1 MQFHRFD
8 LNLLIALDTLLRE
21 KNITRAAE
29 KVFVSQP
36 AMSAALHRLRDYFG
50 DPLLIRVGR
59 DMELSPRGQSL
70 VEPVREALL
79 LIQATLGTQPTFT
92 AATTQREFTLI
103 MSEEAVPDLLPA
115 LLERVSSEAPGIR
128 INIELVT
135 QSALSRLEY
144 GDVDLCLCLDSLRLF
159 EARAYPDTLRS
170 VRLRQVRWICAVDRD
185 HPSVGDSITAEQY
198 FSLPHVF
205 GRPNGYTASAQE
217 LVRRLLDID
226 LQVHMTVPSLLH
238 LPLVLRGTR
247 MVATLPERVAYMVSA
262 TMPIKTFSLPVET
275 PTMHEILLWHKRND
289 SDPAHAWLRELVVRL
304 TQSRQEPDD
313 AGCGDGG
320 RLDAHGLGA

>member
-8 LNLLIALDTLLRE
+8 LNLLIALDSLLRE

-36 AMSAALHRLRDYFG
+36 AMSAALHRLRDYFD
-50 DPLLIRVGR
+50 DPLLVRVGR

-103 MSEEAVPDLLPA
+103 LSEEAVPGLLPA
-115 LLERVSSEAPGIR
+115 MLERVSSEAPGIR
-128 INIELVT
+128 IKIELV
-135 QSALSRLEY
+135 SHAALSRVEY
-144 GDVDLCLCLDSLRLF
+144 GEADLCLCLDSLRLF
-159 EARAYPDTLRS
+159 DVRAFPDALRS
-170 VRLRQVRWICAVDRD
+170 VRLRPVRWVCAVDRD
-185 HPSVGDSITAEQY
+185 HPTVGDSISTEQY

-205 GRPNGYTASAQE
+205 GRPNGYTATAEE
-217 LVRRLLDID
+217 LVRRLLDVEIT
-226 LQVHMTVPSLLH
+226 VHITVPSLLH

-247 MVATLPERVAYMVSA
+247 LIATLPERVAQMFA
-262 TMPIKTFSLPVET
+262 GTLPIKTFALPIET
-275 PTMHEILLWHKRND
+275 PALNEILLWHKRND
-289 SDPAHAWLRELVVRL
+289 SDPAHTWLRDLLVRL
-304 TQSRQEPDD
+304 TQE
-313 AGCGDGG
+313 
-320 RLDAHGLGA
+320 L

>member
-36 AMSAALHRLRDYFG
+36 AMSAALHRLRDYFD
-50 DPLLIRVGR
+50 DPLLVRVGR

-70 VEPVREALL
+70 VDPVREALL

-103 MSEEAVPDLLPA
+103 LSEEAVPGLLPA
-115 LLERVSSEAPGIR
+115 ILERVSTDAPGIR
-128 INIELVT
+128 IKIELVS
-135 QSALSRLEY
+135 QAALSRVEY
-144 GDVDLCLCLDSLRLF
+144 GEVDLCLCLDSLRLF
-159 EARAYPDTLRS
+159 DVRAYPDALRS
-170 VRLRQVRWICAVDRD
+170 VRLRPVRWVCAVDRD
-185 HPSVGDSITAEQY
+185 HPSVKDSISTEQY

-205 GRPNGYTASAQE
+205 GRPNGYTTTAEE
-217 LVRRLLDID
+217 LVRRLLDIEIP
-226 LQVHMTVPSLLH
+226 VHITVPSLLH

-247 MVATLPERVAYMVSA
+247 LIATMPERVAQMFAS
-262 TMPIKTFSLPVET
+262 TLPIKTFPLPFET
-275 PTMHEILLWHKRND
+275 PALHEILLWHKRNE
-289 SDPAHAWLRELVVRL
+289 SDPAHAWLRELLVRL
-304 TQSRQEPDD
+304 TQQ
-313 AGCGDGG
+313 
-320 RLDAHGLGA
+320 L